1 MRRAGFGLVAAEID
15 FKQEQ
20 FLAKKDKYLVGLDIG
35 STKTCVLI
43 AEIAD
48 EQVKFLAL
56 GAAESKGLRKG
67 LIVNLDSTVS
77 SIRRA
82 VEEAESVANVPVDSA
97 VIGVAGGH
105 VRGVN
110 SRGGITL
117 GNRPRD
123 IERDDVRR
131 AIDAARNISL
141 PEDREV
147 LHVLPH
153 EFIVDA
159 QDGIRDAIG
168 MVGQKLSVN
177 VHLVTSSIAATQNL
191 VTAAN
196 KAGILINDTVLEPLA
211 SAESCLTQDERD
223 LGCCLL
229 DIGGGTTELIVYGG
243 GVVRHTGAIPVGGDH
258 FTNDLAVGLRTP
270 IPEAERIKRRHA
282 CAAAS
287 FLKDDGAIEIASV
300 GDRPPRTIF
309 AHMLTDIIEYRAVE
323 LLSLIRDDLQR
334 AGLDAQIPAGFVLA
348 GGGSRFHGLDEL
360 AEQAFHLPVRI
371 AEPKGLADLPEQ
383 VAQPEYAT
391 VIGLVLYGAKARRS
405 APQRAGNFVSKLKSM
420 FAGAS

>member
-1 MRRAGFGLVAAEID
+1 M
-15 FKQEQ
+15 
-20 FLAKKDKYLVGLDIG
+20 AKKDRYIIGLDVG
-35 STKTCVLI
+35 STKTCALI
-43 AEIAD
+43 AEVD
-48 EQVKFLAL
+48 EEQVKFLAL

-82 VEEAESVANVPVDSA
+82 VEEAEGVANVPVESA
-97 VIGVAGGH
+97 VIGVAGSH

-110 SRGGITL
+110 SRGGVTL
-117 GNRPRD
+117 GHRARD
-123 IERDDVRR
+123 IEREDVRR
-131 AIDAARNISL
+131 AVDAARNITL

-153 EFIVDA
+153 EFMVDA

-168 MVGQKLSVN
+168 MVGQRLEAN

-191 VTAAN
+191 VTASN
-196 KAGILINDTVLEPLA
+196 RAGILVSDTVLEPLA
-211 SAESCLTQDERD
+211 SAEACLTQDERD

-243 GVVRHTGAIPVGGDH
+243 GVVRHTSAVPVGGDH

-270 IPEAERIKRRHA
+270 IPEAEKIKRRHGW
-282 CAAAS
+282 AAS
-287 FLKDDGAIEIASV
+287 SLLHADTSIEIASV

-309 AHMLTDIIEYRAVE
+309 VRMLTDIIEPRAME
-323 LLSLIRDDLQR
+323 LLALIREDLQR
-334 AGLDAQIPAGFVLA
+334 AGLDRQIPAGFVLA
-348 GGGSRFHGLDEL
+348 GGGARLNGLIDL
-360 AEQAFHLPVRI
+360 AEESFHLPVRI

-391 VIGLVLYGAKARRS
+391 VVGLVIYGAKTRRNAS
-405 APQRAGNFVSKLKSM
+405 QRAGNLVSKLKSM

>member
-1 MRRAGFGLVAAEID
+1 M
-15 FKQEQ
+15 
-20 FLAKKDKYLVGLDIG
+20 AKKDKYLIGLDIG

-43 AEIAD
+43 AEID
-48 EQVKFLAL
+48 GEQVKFLAL

-82 VEEAESVANVPVDSA
+82 VEEAEGVANVPVESA
-97 VIGVAGGH
+97 VIGVAGNF

-117 GNRPRD
+117 GHRARD
-123 IERDDVRR
+123 IEREDVRR
-131 AIDAARNISL
+131 AIDAARNITL

-153 EFIVDA
+153 EFLVDA
-159 QDGIRDAIG
+159 QEGIRDPVGMIG
-168 MVGQKLSVN
+168 QRLEAN
-177 VHLVTSSIAATQNL
+177 VHVVTSSGSATQNL

-196 KAGILINDTVLEPLA
+196 RAGILISDTVLEPLA

-243 GVVRHTGAIPVGGDH
+243 GVVRHTSAVAIGGDH

-270 IPEAERIKRRHA
+270 IPEAERIKRHHG
-282 CAAAS
+282 CAATS
-287 FLKDDGAIEIASV
+287 QLTEDGAIEIASV

-309 AHMLTDIIEYRAVE
+309 ARMLTEIIEPRAHE

-334 AGLDAQIPAGFVLA
+334 AGLDKQIPAGFVLA
-348 GGGSRFHGLDEL
+348 GGGAKLHGLLEL
-360 AEQAFHLPVRI
+360 AEQTFHLPVRM

-391 VIGLVLYGAKARRS
+391 VVGLVVYGAKARRS
-405 APQRAGNFVSKLKSM
+405 APQRGGNLVSKLKSM
-420 FAGAS
+420 FASAS

>member
-1 MRRAGFGLVAAEID
+1 M
-15 FKQEQ
+15 
-20 FLAKKDKYLVGLDIG
+20 AKKDKYIVGLDIG
-35 STKTCVLI
+35 STKTCALI
-43 AEIAD
+43 AEVD
-48 EQVKFLAL
+48 EERTRFLAL

-67 LIVNLDSTVS
+67 LIVNLDATVS

-82 VEEAESVANVPVDSA
+82 VEEAEGVANVPVESA
-97 VIGVAGGH
+97 FIGVAGSH

-110 SRGGITL
+110 SPGGITL
-117 GNRPRD
+117 GNRARD

-131 AIDAARNISL
+131 AVDAARNITL

-153 EFIVDA
+153 EFRVDA
-159 QDGIRDAIG
+159 QEGIRDALG
-168 MVGQKLSVN
+168 MVGQRLEAN
-177 VHLVTSSIAATQNL
+177 VHVVTSSIAATQNL

-196 KAGILINDTVLEPLA
+196 KAGILVTDTVLEPLA

-223 LGCCLL
+223 LGVCLL
-229 DIGGGTTELIVYGG
+229 DIGGGTTELIIYGG
-243 GVVRHTGAIPVGGDH
+243 GVVRHTGAVAIGGDH

-270 IPEAERIKRRHA
+270 IPEAERIKRHHG
-282 CAAAS
+282 CVSAS
-287 FLKDDGAIEIASV
+287 FLREDGSIEIASV

-309 AHMLTDIIEYRAVE
+309 ARSLTDIIGPRAME
-323 LLSLIRDDLQR
+323 LLALIREDLQR
-334 AGLDAQIPAGFVLA
+334 SGLDRQIPAGFVLA
-348 GGGSRFHGLDEL
+348 GGAARLHGLDEL

-371 AEPKGLADLPEQ
+371 AEPKGLADLPDP

-391 VIGLVLYGAKARRS
+391 VVGLVLYAAKARRTQ
-405 APQRAGNFVSKLKSM
+405 PQRAGNLVSKLKAM

>member
-1 MRRAGFGLVAAEID
+1 
-15 FKQEQ
+15 
-20 FLAKKDKYLVGLDIG
+20 LAKRDKYLIGLDIG

-43 AEIAD
+43 AELD
-48 EQVKFLAL
+48 DDQVRFLAL

-82 VEEAESVANVPVDSA
+82 VEEAEGVANVPVESA
-97 VIGVAGGH
+97 IIGVAGNH

-110 SRGGITL
+110 SRGGVTL
-117 GNRPRD
+117 GNRKRD
-123 IERDDVRR
+123 IEREDIRR
-131 AIDAARNISL
+131 TIDAARNISL

-153 EFIVDA
+153 EFLVDA
-159 QDGIRDAIG
+159 QEGIRDPAG
-168 MVGQKLSVN
+168 MVGQRLEAN

-196 KAGILINDTVLEPLA
+196 RAGILISDTVLEPLA
-211 SAESCLTQDERD
+211 AAESCLTQDEREM
-223 LGCCLL
+223 GCCLL

-243 GVVRHTGAIPVGGDH
+243 GVVRHTGAVAIGGDH

-270 IPEAERIKRRHA
+270 IPDAERIKRHHG
-282 CAAAS
+282 CASMAS
-287 FLKDDGAIEIASV
+287 IQEDGAIEIASV

-309 AHMLTDIIEYRAVE
+309 VHTLTEIIEPRAQE
-323 LLSLIRDDLQR
+323 LLALICDDLRR
-334 AGLDAQIPAGFVLA
+334 AGLDKQIPAGFVLA
-348 GGGSRFHGLDEL
+348 GGGAKLHGLMEL
-360 AEQAFHLPVRI
+360 AESTFHLPVRI
-371 AEPKGLADLPEQ
+371 AEPKGLGDMPEQ

-391 VIGLVLYGAKARRS
+391 VIGLVMYGAKARRS
-405 APQRAGNFVSKLKSM
+405 TPQRAGTFVAKIKSM

>member
-1 MRRAGFGLVAAEID
+1 VA
-15 FKQEQ
+15 KR
-20 FLAKKDKYLVGLDIG
+20 DKYLVGLDIG
-35 STKTCVLI
+35 STKTSVLI
-43 AEIAD
+43 AEVD
-48 EQVKFLAL
+48 QEQVKFLAL

-67 LIVNLDSTVS
+67 LIVNLDATVS

-82 VEEAESVANVPVDSA
+82 VEEAESVANVPVESA
-97 VIGVAGGH
+97 LIGVAGGH
-105 VRGVN
+105 VKGVN
-110 SRGGITL
+110 SRGGVTL

-123 IERDDVRR
+123 IEREDVRR
-131 AIDAARNISL
+131 AIDISRNISL

-159 QDGIRDAIG
+159 QDGIRDAVG
-168 MVGQKLSVN
+168 MVGQRLEAN
-177 VHLVTSSIAATQNL
+177 VHLVTSSVAATQNL

-196 KAGILINDTVLEPLA
+196 KAGILISDTVLEPLA
-211 SAESCLTQDERD
+211 AAESCLTQDERD

-229 DIGGGTTELIVYGG
+229 DIGGGTTEWIVYGS
-243 GVVRHTGAIPVGGDH
+243 GVVRHTGAVPVGGDH

-270 IPEAERIKRRHA
+270 IPEAERIKHRHG

-287 FLKDDGAIEIASV
+287 LLQEDTAIEIASV

-309 AHMLTDIIEYRAVE
+309 ARALTDIIEPRATE
-323 LLSLIRDDLQR
+323 FLALLRDELQR
-334 AGLDAQIPAGFVLA
+334 AGMSGQIPAGFILA
-348 GGGSRFHGLDEL
+348 GGGARLHGLAEL
-360 AEQAFHLPVRI
+360 AEDTFHLPVRI
-371 AEPKGLADLPEQ
+371 AEPKGLVDLPEQ

-391 VIGLVLYGAKARRS
+391 VVGLVMYAAKARRTQ
-405 APQRAGNFVSKLKSM
+405 PQRANNMMSKLKAM

>member
-1 MRRAGFGLVAAEID
+1 
-15 FKQEQ
+15 
-20 FLAKKDKYLVGLDIG
+20 LAKKDKYLVGLDIG
-35 STKTCVLI
+35 STKTCALI
-43 AEIAD
+43 AEVD
-48 EQVKFLAL
+48 GEQVKFLAL

-82 VEEAESVANVPVDSA
+82 IEEAESVANVPVESA

-110 SRGGITL
+110 SRGGVTL
-117 GNRPRD
+117 GQRPRD
-123 IERDDVRR
+123 IEREDVRR
-131 AIDAARNISL
+131 AIDAARNITL
-141 PEDREV
+141 PEDREM

-159 QDGIRDAIG
+159 QDGIRDPIG
-168 MVGQKLSVN
+168 MIGHRLEAN
-177 VHLVTSSIAATQNL
+177 VHIVTSSTSATQNL
-191 VTAAN
+191 VTASN
-196 KAGILINDTVLEPLA
+196 KAGLLVNDTVLEPLA

-223 LGCCLL
+223 LGVCLL

-243 GVVRHTGAIPVGGDH
+243 GVVRHTSAIPVGGDH

-270 IPEAERIKRRHA
+270 IPEAEKIKRRHG
-282 CAAAS
+282 CASAS
-287 FLKDDGAIEIASV
+287 MLHEDKAIEIASV

-309 AHMLTDIIEYRAVE
+309 SRMLTDIIEPRAME
-323 LLSLIRDDLQR
+323 LLVLIRDDLQR
-334 AGLDAQIPAGFVLA
+334 AGLDGQIPAGFVLA
-348 GGGSRFHGLDEL
+348 GGGARLHGLAEL
-360 AEQAFHLPVRI
+360 AEHSFHLPVRI
-371 AEPKGLADLPEQ
+371 AEPKGLIDLPEQ

-391 VIGLVLYGAKARRS
+391 VVGLVLYGAKAERNTPHRS
-405 APQRAGNFVSKLKSM
+405 GNLVSKLKAM

>member
-1 MRRAGFGLVAAEID
+1 
-15 FKQEQ
+15 
-20 FLAKKDKYLVGLDIG
+20 LAKKDKYLIGLDIG

-43 AEIAD
+43 AEADD
-48 EQVKFLAL
+48 EQVRFLAL

-77 SIRRA
+77 SIHRA
-82 VEEAESVANVPVDSA
+82 VEEAEGVANVPVESA
-97 VIGVAGGH
+97 VIGVAGNH

-110 SRGGITL
+110 SRGGVTL

-123 IERDDVRR
+123 IEREDVRR

-153 EFIVDA
+153 EFLVDA
-159 QDGIRDAIG
+159 QEGIRDPVGMIG
-168 MVGQKLSVN
+168 QRLETN
-177 VHLVTSSIAATQNL
+177 VHLVTSSVAATQNL

-196 KAGILINDTVLEPLA
+196 RAGILISDTVLEPLA

-243 GVVRHTGAIPVGGDH
+243 VVRHTSAVAVGGDH
-258 FTNDLAVGLRTP
+258 FTNDIAVGLRTP
-270 IPEAERIKRRHA
+270 VPEAERIKRHHG

-287 FLKDDGAIEIASV
+287 MLHDDGAIEIASV
-300 GDRPPRTIF
+300 GDRPPRTVF
-309 AHMLTDIIEYRAVE
+309 ARMLTDILEPRANE
-323 LLSLIRDDLQR
+323 LLALIRDDLQR
-334 AGLDAQIPAGFVLA
+334 AGLDKQMPAGFVLA
-348 GGGSRFHGLDEL
+348 GGGAKLHGLLEL
-360 AEQAFHLPVRI
+360 AEQFFHLPVRI

-391 VIGLVLYGAKARRS
+391 VVGLVMYGAKTRRS
-405 APQRAGNFVSKLKSM
+405 ASQRAGGNLVSKLKSM

>member
-1 MRRAGFGLVAAEID
+1 M
-15 FKQEQ
+15 
-20 FLAKKDKYLVGLDIG
+20 AKKDKYLIGLDIG

-43 AEIAD
+43 AEMD
-48 EQVKFLAL
+48 GEQAKFLAL

-82 VEEAESVANVPVDSA
+82 VEEAEGVANVPVESA
-97 VIGVAGGH
+97 LIGVAGSF

-117 GNRPRD
+117 GHRSRD
-123 IERDDVRR
+123 IEREDVRR
-131 AIDAARNISL
+131 AIDAARNITL

-153 EFIVDA
+153 EFLVDA
-159 QDGIRDAIG
+159 QEGIRDPVGMIG
-168 MVGQKLSVN
+168 QRLEAN
-177 VHLVTSSIAATQNL
+177 VHVVTSSGSATQNL

-196 KAGILINDTVLEPLA
+196 RAGILISDTVLEPLA

-223 LGCCLL
+223 LGVCLL

-243 GVVRHTGAIPVGGDH
+243 GVVRHTSGVAIGGDH

-270 IPEAERIKRRHA
+270 IPEAERIKRHHGV
-282 CAAAS
+282 AAS
-287 FLKDDGAIEIASV
+287 SMLAEDGAIEIASV

-309 AHMLTDIIEYRAVE
+309 ARMLTEIIEPRAHE

-334 AGLDAQIPAGFVLA
+334 AGLDKQIPAGFVLA
-348 GGGSRFHGLDEL
+348 GGGAKLHGLLEL
-360 AEQAFHLPVRI
+360 AEQTFHLPVRI

-391 VIGLVLYGAKARRS
+391 VVGLVVYGAKARRS
-405 APQRAGNFVSKLKSM
+405 TPQRGGNLVSKLKSM
-420 FAGAS
+420 FASAS

>member
-1 MRRAGFGLVAAEID
+1 MS
-15 FKQEQ
+15 
-20 FLAKKDKYLVGLDIG
+20 KKDRHIVGLDIG
-35 STKTCVLI
+35 STKTCALI

-82 VEEAESVANVPVDSA
+82 VEEAEGVCGVPVESA
-97 VIGVAGGH
+97 LIGVAGAH
-105 VRGVN
+105 VRGLN

-117 GNRPRD
+117 GNRARD
-123 IERDDVRR
+123 IEREDVRH
-131 AIDAARNISL
+131 AIDASRNITL

-159 QDGIRDAIG
+159 HDGIRDPIG
-168 MVGQKLSVN
+168 MVGQRLEAD
-177 VHLVTSSIAATQNL
+177 VHVVTSSVAATQNL

-196 KAGILINDTVLEPLA
+196 RAGILISDTVLEPLA
-211 SAESCLTQDERD
+211 SAEATLTQDERE

-229 DIGGGTTELIVYGG
+229 DIGGGTTELIVYGA
-243 GVVRHTGAIPVGGDH
+243 GVVRHTGVVPIGGDH

-270 IPEAERIKRRHA
+270 IPEADRIKRRYG
-282 CAAAS
+282 CASAA
-287 FLKDDGAIEIASV
+287 FLIDDAALEIASV
-300 GDRPPRTIF
+300 GDRPPRTVYSRALIE
-309 AHMLTDIIEYRAVE
+309 IIEPRSQE
-323 LLSLIRDDLQR
+323 LLALIRDDLLR
-334 AGLDAQIPAGFVLA
+334 SGLERQIPAGFVLA
-348 GGGSRFHGLDEL
+348 GGGARLNGLVEL
-360 AEQAFHLPVRI
+360 TEQSFHLPVRV

-383 VAQPEYAT
+383 VAVPEFAT
-391 VIGLVLYGAKARRS
+391 AVGLVLYGAKARR
-405 APQRAGNFVSKLKSM
+405 AQAQRTGNLVSKLKSM
-420 FAGAS
+420 FAGA

>member
-1 MRRAGFGLVAAEID
+1 
-15 FKQEQ
+15 
-20 FLAKKDKYLVGLDIG
+20 LAKKDKYLVGLDIG
-35 STKTCVLI
+35 STKTTVLI
-43 AEIAD
+43 AEV
-48 EQVKFLAL
+48 EGELVKFLAL

-67 LIVNLDSTVS
+67 LIVNLDATVS

-82 VEEAESVANVPVDSA
+82 VEEAESVANVPVEEA
-97 VIGVAGGH
+97 LIGVAGGH

-110 SRGGITL
+110 SRAGITL

-131 AIDAARNISL
+131 AVDAARNITL

-153 EFIVDA
+153 EFRVDA

-168 MVGQKLSVN
+168 MVGQRLEAN
-177 VHLVTSSIAATQNL
+177 VHLVTSSVAATQNL

-196 KAGILINDTVLEPLA
+196 RAGILISDTVLESLA
-211 SAESCLTQDERD
+211 SAESSLTQDERD

-229 DIGGGTTELIVYGG
+229 DIGGGTTEVIVYGG
-243 GVVRHTGAIPVGGDH
+243 GVVRHTSAVPIGGDH

-270 IPEAERIKRRHA
+270 IPEAERIKRRHG
-282 CAAAS
+282 CAASA
-287 FLKDDGAIEIASV
+287 FMKADGPIEIASV

-309 AHMLTDIIEYRAVE
+309 AHMLTDIIEPRAME

-334 AGLDAQIPAGFVLA
+334 AGLDGQIPAGFVLA
-348 GGGSRFHGLDEL
+348 GGGARLHGLDEL
-360 AEQAFHLPVRI
+360 AEQSFHLPVRV

-391 VIGLVLYGAKARRS
+391 VVGLVLYGAKVRRS
-405 APQRAGNFVSKLKSM
+405 SPQRAGNLVSKLKSM

>member
-1 MRRAGFGLVAAEID
+1 MS
-15 FKQEQ
+15 
-20 FLAKKDKYLVGLDIG
+20 KKDKYVIGLDIG
-35 STKTCVLI
+35 STKTCALI
-43 AEIAD
+43 AEID
-48 EQVKFLAL
+48 EEQVKFLAQ

-82 VEEAESVANVPVDSA
+82 VEEAESVANVPVESA
-97 VIGVAGGH
+97 VIGVAGNH

-110 SRGGITL
+110 SRGGISL
-117 GNRPRD
+117 GARPRD

-141 PEDREV
+141 PDDREV

-153 EFIVDA
+153 EFRVDA

-168 MVGQKLSVN
+168 MVGLRLEAN
-177 VHLVTSSIAATQNL
+177 VHVVTSSVAATQNL

-196 KAGILINDTVLEPLA
+196 KAGILISDTVLEPLA

-229 DIGGGTTELIVYGG
+229 DIGGGTTELIIYGG
-243 GVVRHTGAIPVGGDH
+243 GVVRHTSAVPIGGDH

-270 IPEAERIKRRHA
+270 IPEAEKIKRRNG
-282 CAAAS
+282 CASSA
-287 FLKDDGAIEIASV
+287 LLREDGAIEIASV

-309 AHMLTDIIEYRAVE
+309 ARMLTDIIEPRATE
-323 LLSLIRDDLQR
+323 LLAMIRDDLRR
-334 AGLDAQIPAGFVLA
+334 AGLETQIPAGFILC
-348 GGGSRFHGLDEL
+348 GGAARLYGFDEL
-360 AEQAFHLPVRI
+360 IEQSLHLPVRV
-371 AEPKGLADLPEQ
+371 AVPKGLADLPEL

-391 VIGLVLYGAKARRS
+391 VIGLVMYGAKARRNT
-405 APQRAGNFVSKLKSM
+405 PQRAGNLVSKLKAM

>member
-1 MRRAGFGLVAAEID
+1 M
-15 FKQEQ
+15 
-20 FLAKKDKYLVGLDIG
+20 AKKDKYLIGLDIG

-43 AEIAD
+43 AEID
-48 EQVKFLAL
+48 GEQAKFLAL

-82 VEEAESVANVPVDSA
+82 VEEAEGVANVPVESA
-97 VIGVAGGH
+97 LIGVAGNF

-117 GNRPRD
+117 GHRSRD
-123 IERDDVRR
+123 IEREDVRR
-131 AIDAARNISL
+131 AIDAARNITL

-153 EFIVDA
+153 EFLVDA
-159 QDGIRDAIG
+159 QEGIRDPVGMIG
-168 MVGQKLSVN
+168 HRLEAN
-177 VHLVTSSIAATQNL
+177 VHVVTSSGSATQNL

-196 KAGILINDTVLEPLA
+196 RAGILISDTVLEPLA

-223 LGCCLL
+223 LGVCLL

-243 GVVRHTGAIPVGGDH
+243 GVVRHTSGVAIGGDH

-270 IPEAERIKRRHA
+270 IPEAERIKRHHGV
-282 CAAAS
+282 AAS
-287 FLKDDGAIEIASV
+287 SMLTEDGAIEIASV

-309 AHMLTDIIEYRAVE
+309 ARMLTEIIEPRANE
-323 LLSLIRDDLQR
+323 LLALIRDDLQR
-334 AGLDAQIPAGFVLA
+334 AGLDKQIPAGFVLA
-348 GGGSRFHGLDEL
+348 GGGAKLHGLLEL
-360 AEQAFHLPVRI
+360 AEQTFHLPVRI
-371 AEPKGLADLPEQ
+371 AEPKGLVDLPEQ

-391 VIGLVLYGAKARRS
+391 VVGLVVYGAKARRS
-405 APQRAGNFVSKLKSM
+405 APPRGGNLVSKLKSM
-420 FAGAS
+420 FASAS